1 MSGTVSETSKARELS
16 SSRDQGSRDISQGIP
31 RSVERHILGVVCS
44 IIVTYLIWNDGQSLN

>member
-31 RSVERHILGVVCS
+31 RSAERHILGVVCS